1 MHTNFVQ
8 MVRIRMEGL
17 SICLNILGMIKTA
30 KHQNVKGFSFLK
42 KDFKTGF
49 RNPRQK
55 MDLNQIQNPAPKKG
69 F

>member
-1 MHTNFVQ
+1 

-49 RNPRQK
+49 RNPQQK